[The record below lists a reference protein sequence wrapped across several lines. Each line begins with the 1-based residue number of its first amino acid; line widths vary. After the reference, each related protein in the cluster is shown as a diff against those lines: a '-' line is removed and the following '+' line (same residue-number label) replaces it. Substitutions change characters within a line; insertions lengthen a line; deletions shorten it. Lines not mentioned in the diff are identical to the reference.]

1 MQEKKEELETGNISD
16 DWKTF
21 FSNHCTTSK
30 TQLCIPDY
38 LKWIKEWWVREL
50 ALSVCSEEDTTE
62 SVPKY
67 LKNVWLHKNTYI
79 MYKYFLHE
87 HGHEVEGIV
96 EPYKKLSSDQKRL
109 YAKRW
114 NVIFAA
120 VTNLTKIKYSFYQK
134 VMDEDGV
141 ENIDKDSALGEH
153 QESKEQDELEEKHT
167 RTSVFQKPWMRM
179 KLKMLIKTAP

>member
-1 MQEKKEELETGNISD
+1 MIAPRLMIETKYGEFIEFCREKKEDLETGNISD

-38 LKWIKEWWVREL
+38 LKWIKEWW
-50 ALSVCSEEDTTE
+50 
-62 SVPKY
+62 
-67 LKNVWLHKNTYI
+67 LHKNTYI

-87 HGHEVEGIV
+87 HGHEVEGIE

-179 KLKMLIKTAP
+179 KLKMLIETAP